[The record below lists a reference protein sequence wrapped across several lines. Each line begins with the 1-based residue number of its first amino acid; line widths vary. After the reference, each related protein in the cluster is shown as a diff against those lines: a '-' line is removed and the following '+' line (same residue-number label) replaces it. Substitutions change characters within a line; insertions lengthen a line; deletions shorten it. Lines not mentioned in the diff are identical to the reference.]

1 MRKIWFT
8 IICLFTTL
16 SAWAAFAVNAQ
27 VDKTNLT
34 LDDELTLTIQITG
47 ANGRVDMPQ
56 LPSLPAFNVYSREM
70 NQSSVNGNTT
80 LVYRYTM
87 LPRLVGNATIG
98 AISVNYQGN
107 TYKTEPIEVH
117 IYRDGG
123 SARPANPATTQAAA
137 TGQNTSNYDS
147 ALSTA
152 TVERADPSLPLL
164 ERTLANQAYSRGQRE
179 TFFLISAISNNSPYV
194 NEPFTLAV
202 RFYYAQAFQDNAPYQ
217 KPSVTNLF
225 MEEMGSSEGSQKI
238 NGRYFHYMEQRYQLA
253 AAAAGAATIGPASV
267 EFVTGNSAFALLD
280 RMFGAM
286 SGQRETVQSAPIHLN
301 VRAVPAEGKP
311 DSFYG
316 AVGTGFV
323 ISAKADPTTVEAGEP
338 VNVSVTVQGPGNLKT
353 THDLQFAPLTGFK
366 IFPAASS
373 SGQVPGHKNRS
384 YKIFKTVLIPSASGI
399 YTIPALAWSYFD
411 PAAHTY
417 KTVHTKPISVTVT
430 PSTKVNRGVDFGAA
444 LPTDNGVQSLGK
456 NIRYLKT
463 PPAPQPFFW
472 ARLSAWPQI
481 NLLVLLVLA
490 VCILKASVGKKFGA
504 KKRAYA
510 TAKNRLA
517 KAASTQQI
525 ADALA
530 DYVAQKFNIHL
541 NSTPLKEA
549 VQALHQ
555 KGVPVTL
562 TDPFAALWKELEA
575 ARFAPTQGESSL
587 KQFAETALTLLKQLE
602 AYQ

>member
-1 MRKIWFT
+1 MRKICLT
-8 IICLFTTL
+8 LICLFTTL

-47 ANGRVDMPQ
+47 ANGRVDTPQ
-56 LPSLPAFNVYSREM
+56 LPSLPSFNVYSREM
-70 NQSSVNGNTT
+70 NQSSINGNTT
-80 LVYRYTM
+80 LIYRYTM

-98 AISVNYQGN
+98 AISVNYQGK
-107 TYKTEPIEVH
+107 TYQTEPIEIH
-117 IYRDGG
+117 IYRDG
-123 SARPANPATTQAAA
+123 SPARPANPATTQAAA

-147 ALSTA
+147 SLSTV
-152 TVERADPSLPLL
+152 TVEQADPSLPLL
-164 ERTLANQAYSRGQRE
+164 ERTLANQAYNRGQRE
-179 TFFLISAISNNSPYV
+179 TFFLISAVSNNNPYV

-253 AAAAGAATIGPASV
+253 AAAAGQATIGPASV

-280 RMFGAM
+280 RMFGGV
-286 SGQRETVQSAPIHLN
+286 SGSRENVQSAPIRLN
-301 VRAVPAEGKP
+301 VRAVPSAGKP
-311 DSFYG
+311 TSFYG
-316 AVGTGFV
+316 TIGSGFV
-323 ISAKADPTTVEAGEP
+323 ISAKAEPTTVEAGEP

-353 THDLQFAPLTGFK
+353 THDLQFPPLTGFK

-373 SGQVPGHKNRS
+373 SGQMPNNKNRS

-399 YTIPALAWSYFD
+399 YTIPPLEWSYFD
-411 PAAHTY
+411 PAANAY
-417 KTVHTKPISVTVT
+417 KTIHTKPISLTVT
-430 PSTKVNRGVDFGAA
+430 PSTKVNRGVDFGAV
-444 LPTDNGVQSLGK
+444 LPTDNGVQALGK

-463 PPAPQPFFW
+463 PPAPKPFFL

-481 NLLVLLVLA
+481 NALVLILLA
-490 VCILKASVGKKFGA
+490 ISVFMASVGKKFSTQ
-504 KKRAYA
+504 KQAYA
-510 TAKNRLA
+510 SAKSRLL

-541 NSTPLKEA
+541 TSTPLKEA
-549 VQALHQ
+549 LLALHQ
-555 KGVPVTL
+555 KGINTTL
-562 TDPFAALWKELEA
+562 TDQFAALWKELDA
-575 ARFAPTQGESSL
+575 ARFAPTQGENSL
-587 KQFAETALTLLKQLE
+587 KQFAATALTLLKQLE
-602 AYQ
+602 AYK